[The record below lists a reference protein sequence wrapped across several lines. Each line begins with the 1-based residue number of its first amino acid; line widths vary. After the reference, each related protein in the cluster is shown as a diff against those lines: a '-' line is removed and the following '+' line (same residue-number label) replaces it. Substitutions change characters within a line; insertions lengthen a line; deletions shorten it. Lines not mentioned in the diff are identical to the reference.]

1 MATVNAN
8 AGIAERY
15 HEPLWGRMD
24 RALRNCFTAAG
35 IIGVALLIAIFVVP
49 LPPPMPVTVDDVPER
64 IARLILEKPR
74 PAPAVPAPE
83 PVAMEQPR
91 IETPPEKA
99 KPKPPPRQRTSKPKV
114 SQDRGTQGRQ
124 KAQQEV
130 AQNLASVSGSLDK
143 VLADVSKALPATD
156 AQEPAKKQRR
166 RRGVRSGRGSDQLSS
181 VGGSADLSAPD
192 VSGSAIETRGIS
204 IAAISDLTVQDGGG
218 GGVSPG
224 SGGSGSARSGSG
236 ELRSN
241 ESLLGVV
248 RRYAPGIQFCYDN
261 ELKKSP
267 GLRGKLVVSLRV
279 LAGGQVADVQ
289 VVEDTLRSS
298 GVRNCVLAQ
307 IRGWQF
313 PAIPQGD
320 VSFKTPFVFTPPE

>member
-1 MATVNAN
+1 MATAN
-8 AGIAERY
+8 VSIAQRY

-24 RALRNCFTAAG
+24 RALKNCFTAAG

-49 LPPPMPVTVDDVPER
+49 LPPPMPVTVDDVPDR

-74 PAPAVPAPE
+74 PAPVIEAPAP
-83 PVAMEQPR
+83 VAQPK
-91 IETPPEKA
+91 IETPPEMA

-114 SQDRGTQGRQ
+114 NPDRGTQGRQ
-124 KAQQEV
+124 KAQQDV
-130 AQNLASVSGSLDK
+130 TQNLASVSGSLDK
-143 VLADVSKALPATD
+143 VLEDVSRALPATD
-156 AQEPAKKQRR
+156 AEEPQKKSRR
-166 RRGVRSGRGSDQLSS
+166 RRGVRKGRSSDQLSS
-181 VGGSADLSAPD
+181 VSGVSDLSAPD
-192 VSGSAIETRGIS
+192 VSGSAIETKSIS
-204 IAAISDLTVQDGGG
+204 IAAISDLTVQDGAGG
-218 GGVSPG
+218 AIPQSG
-224 SGGSGSARSGSG
+224 SGGSGSARSGSSD
-236 ELRSN
+236 LRSN

-267 GLRGKLVVSLRV
+267 GLRGKLVVSMRV
-279 LAGGQVADVQ
+279 LADGQVADVL
-289 VVEDTLRSS
+289 VVEDTLKSS

-313 PAIPQGD
+313 PAIPQGE